1 MAIRITSDSTCDLG
15 EIAAAR
21 NIGVMPLK
29 VNLDTETYLDG
40 VTIVPQ
46 DIFAFVEKTKMLP
59 KTSAPSMTDYE
70 EFFEKEL
77 AGYDELIH
85 FSISTKSSVSH
96 TVAKQAAEIV
106 VPIKGQNASGVCG
119 HADKL
124 GYHAEGG
131 NAV

>member
-70 EFFEKEL
+70 EFFEKAFNVLFAMRINDAL
-77 AGYDELIH
+77 ACWMLPFGR
-85 FSISTKSSVSH
+85 
-96 TVAKQAAEIV
+96 
-106 VPIKGQNASGVCG
+106 
-119 HADKL
+119 
-124 GYHAEGG
+124 
-131 NAV
+131 